1 MTSFDEDNK
10 FYEGLIDEYVR
21 LPEGIDPIIPTTGR
35 AIIDEAVDNIQPYEI
50 QVRYSARG
58 FSKTAQDEA
67 DVVARFLKNVWIYW
81 RQKSSDIDVV
91 RDFIKKLFMHGKA
104 CWKIIPD
111 WTLWPELDEAVEE
124 ELKISGALK
133 ETVEMIKQMRK
144 ENFPIVCRSIPP
156 TKFME
161 DPSMDARKLWLVEQ
175 YEVSIEEIRNRI
187 SQWDEELIDPLL
199 RSVNVYELWTA
210 TYIDNNGK
218 VHPGRFYVFINED
231 CVNGENGELNPYWD
245 IPYVVKYSGFGTETM
260 DGKPERKATGFFS
273 RQVKSML
280 KAEMRR
286 HTQFEALM
294 QQLAFPIIFLPDTIE
309 DLDIDLTPGMVN
321 YIPED
326 TMAMTKNMYLQATLP
341 APEYMQSINAIQGQ
355 IERGTTQRAIR
366 GAGVPGTDSAA
377 QLSMVTAQ
385 AKLRLE
391 PVRKVTEE
399 AVDLVNSMIL
409 RYIEKVLKE
418 PVSIWAAEPD
428 GPEAYMLSPKK
439 IKGRYH
445 TISEFQPSDDQVKER
460 KLMLVSEAMTK
471 AGLNPYDAFVYAG
484 WENATEVISRNLAYS
499 IMQEPAIKRALAVRA
514 AEEWGLNVDELI
526 MESMQDQIKQQQMMQ
541 QMMNPQAGAQPQ
553 MGQQQSD
560 TGQPP
565 QQPQGGGGIARQAIG
580 RPEDQVNQAPDVGAL
595 LNDFQGLQ

>member
-1 MTSFDEDNK
+1 MNSFDEDNK

-124 ELKISGALK
+124 ELKLSGALK

-560 TGQPP
+560 TGHPP
-565 QQPQGGGGIARQAIG
+565 QQPQGSGGIARQAIG